1 MTDSF
6 FNHLEFEKR
15 YSPHTIVSYR
25 IDLEQFASFCKL
37 DYHIDDIVQADYNI
51 IRAWIVSLINGK
63 LETKSVNR
71 KLATLKSFYKFLLT
85 QGILVSNPAQRVKTP
100 KLKKRLPIF
109 VEESQMQLLLNE
121 IEFDDTFEGVRDHLV
136 IELLYGTGIRLAEL
150 INLKDNDVNFYDKS
164 LKVTGKGNKQRII
177 PLHENLLH
185 ALLSYNKLKPIT
197 FLNSLDFP
205 HLICS
210 NKGEKAYPV
219 LIQRIVKKYL
229 SLASNVEKKSPHVLR
244 HSFATHMLN
253 NGADL
258 NAIKDLLGHSSLA
271 ATQVYT
277 HNSLEKLKSVFK
289 QAHPKA

>member
-1 MTDSF
+1 MKDSF

-15 YSPHTIVSYR
+15 YSPHTIISYKS
-25 IDLEQFASFCKL
+25 DLEQFSSFCKL
-37 DYHIDDIVQADYNI
+37 EYHIDDIIQADYNI

-109 VEESQMQLLLNE
+109 VEESQMQLLLDE
-121 IEFDDTFEGVRDHLV
+121 IEFDDTFEGIRDHLV
-136 IELLYGTGIRLAEL
+136 IELLYGTGIRLAEI

-177 PLHENLLH
+177 PLHLNLLN
-185 ALLSYNKLKPIT
+185 ALVSYNKLKLIT
-197 FLNSLDFP
+197 FLNPLDFP